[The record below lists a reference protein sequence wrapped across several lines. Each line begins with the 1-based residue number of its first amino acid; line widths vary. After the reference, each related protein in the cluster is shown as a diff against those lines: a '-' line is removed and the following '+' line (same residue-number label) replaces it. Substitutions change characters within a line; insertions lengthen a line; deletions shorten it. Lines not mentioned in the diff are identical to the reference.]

1 MEIENE
7 VIVQYHRWKK
17 TLVIS
22 YFDPIAAAAAA
33 ASFEMD
39 VDSNLATT
47 YYCCQTNLTLIISR
61 PICCTFYL

>member
-7 VIVQYHRWKK
+7 VVVQYHRWKK

-22 YFDPIAAAAAA
+22 YFDPIAAAAA
-33 ASFEMD
+33 SFEMD

-47 YYCCQTNLTLIISR
+47 YYC
-61 PICCTFYL
+61 